1 MYVRKGIP
9 PQEGPLTV
17 KACYRRYVD
26 AVSSY
31 TTFCIMIYL
40 FIYFLICVKQER
52 HFYEN

>member
-40 FIYFLICVKQER
+40 FIYLFSYLCETG
-52 HFYEN
+52 ETLS